1 MSDQRRR
8 EWMTMR
14 EAAEY
19 IGVSYERFS
28 TLAKKGMFPVSRVP
42 GFKNVLRV
50 SRSRLD
56 EVMYEHEEYGVKP
69 EKSKAED

>member
-1 MSDQRRR
+1 MGQQRPK

-19 IGVSYERFS
+19 IGVSYPRFS
-28 TLAKKGMFPVSRVP
+28 MLVKDGVFPVSKVP
-42 GFKNVLRV
+42 GFKNLIRV

-56 EVMYEHEEYGVKP
+56 EVMYANEERG
-69 EKSKAED
+69 ERGEN